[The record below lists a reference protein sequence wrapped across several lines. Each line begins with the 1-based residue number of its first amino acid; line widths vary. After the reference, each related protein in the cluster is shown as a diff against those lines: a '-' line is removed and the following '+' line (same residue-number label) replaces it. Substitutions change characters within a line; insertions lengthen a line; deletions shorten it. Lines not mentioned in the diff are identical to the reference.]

1 MRAAGFAG
9 GIGPRGKKRISPP
22 HVVTG
27 SPPSTFLRLADDRP
41 LKKKAA
47 TATVWRLSS
56 EHSHIARR
64 VV

>member
-41 LKKKAA
+41 LKKKK
-47 TATVWRLSS
+47 SS
-56 EHSHIARR
+56 YSYSMETEL
-64 VV
+64 